1 MYSLKKMFAGVT
13 MLVVFASIA
22 SLSSCN
28 ASDSTK
34 THAEVAVEATIDP
47 NTVFIDV
54 RTPEEFASGHVDG
67 ALNIPVSEINA
78 VQEHVADKDTP
89 VVLYCRSGNRAGRAL
104 TAMQNMGYTDVVNAG
119 GLQDAR
125 NLKKEK

>member
-1 MYSLKKMFAGVT
+1 MYFLRKVCTVMT
-13 MLVVFASIA
+13 LLVAVASVA

-28 ASDSTK
+28 ASDSTH
-34 THAEVAVEATIDP
+34 TNADVAVETTIDP
-47 NTVFIDV
+47 STVFVDV

-67 ALNIPVSEINA
+67 ALNIPVSDINTIH
-78 VQEHVADKDTP
+78 EHVVDKDTP

-104 TAMQNMGYTDVVNAG
+104 KAMQNMGYTDVVNAG

-125 NLKKEK
+125 NLKKDR